1 MNDILNDVKIIP
13 YEPQYKEA
21 FKALNEEW
29 IKSFFVMEASD
40 YKLLDHPE
48 EKILAQGG
56 YIAFALLNDEVVGT
70 CALVK
75 ANAEPLTFELSKMA
89 VSPKAQGKKI
99 GYLLGN
105 TLVEKA
111 KELGAEKVF
120 LETNSILGP
129 AIRLYEKLGFKHMPV
144 TNAGYDRVDVQ
155 MELDL
160 KIE

>member
-1 MNDILNDVKIIP
+1 MNDIKNEVKIVT

-29 IKSFFVMEASD
+29 IKTFFVMEASD

-48 EKILAQGG
+48 EEILNKGG
-56 YIAFALLNDEVVGT
+56 HIAFALLDGEAVGT

-75 ANAEPLTFELSKMA
+75 TEDSPLIFELSKMA
-89 VSPKAQGKKI
+89 VSPKAQGKKL

-111 KELGAEKVF
+111 KELKAEKVF
-120 LETNSILGP
+120 LVTNSILVP
-129 AIRLYEKLGFKHMPV
+129 AIKLYEKLGFIHTPIGH
-144 TNAGYDRVDVQ
+144 AEYDRADVR
-155 MELDL
+155 MELVFN
-160 KIE
+160 K

>member
-1 MNDILNDVKIIP
+1 MNDTYNEVQIIE

-29 IKSFFVMEASD
+29 IKTFFVMEPGD

-48 EKILAQGG
+48 EQILNKGG
-56 YIAFALLNDEVVGT
+56 YIAFALLNREAVGT

-75 ANAEPLTFELSKMA
+75 ATDKPLSFELSKMA

-105 TLVEKA
+105 ALVEKA
-111 KELGAEKVF
+111 KELKAERLF
-120 LETNSILGP
+120 LETNSILVP
-129 AIRLYEKLGFKHMPV
+129 AIKLYEKLGFKHIPI

-160 KIE
+160 KL

>member
-1 MNDILNDVKIIP
+1 MNDTYNEVQIIE

-29 IKSFFVMEASD
+29 IKTFFVMEPGD

-48 EKILAQGG
+48 EQILNNGG
-56 YIAFALLNDEVVGT
+56 YIAFALLNGEAVGT

-75 ANAEPLTFELSKMA
+75 ATDKPLSFELSKMA

-105 TLVEKA
+105 ALVEKA
-111 KELGAEKVF
+111 KELKAERLF
-120 LETNSILGP
+120 LETNSILVP
-129 AIRLYEKLGFKHMPV
+129 AIKLYEKLGFKHIPI

-160 KIE
+160 KL

>member
-1 MNDILNDVKIIP
+1 MNDSKNEVKIVV

-29 IKSFFVMEASD
+29 IKTFFVMEAGD

-48 EKILAQGG
+48 EEILNKGG
-56 YIAFALLNDEVVGT
+56 HIAFALLDGEAVGT

-75 ANAEPLTFELSKMA
+75 TENHPLTFELSKMA
-89 VSPKAQGKKI
+89 VSPKAQGKKL

-111 KELGAEKVF
+111 KELNAGKVF
-120 LETNSILGP
+120 LVTNSILVP
-129 AIRLYEKLGFKHMPV
+129 AIKLYEKLGFIHTPIGH
-144 TNAGYDRVDVQ
+144 AEYDRADVR
-155 MELDL
+155 MELIFN
-160 KIE
+160 K